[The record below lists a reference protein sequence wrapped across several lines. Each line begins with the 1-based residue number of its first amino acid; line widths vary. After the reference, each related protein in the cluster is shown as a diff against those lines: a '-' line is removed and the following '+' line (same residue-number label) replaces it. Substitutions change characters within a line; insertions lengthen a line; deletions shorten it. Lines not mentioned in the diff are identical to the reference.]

1 MSTLADGREAYAER
15 RWPDAVGQYTAAEHD
30 AELPAGD
37 LERLAT
43 SVILTG
49 RAPEGVDILARA
61 HLKYLADGDYPAA
74 ARCAVWT
81 GLNLMLLGESA
92 RSTGWLAR
100 ARRIV
105 EDLPEPCPCEGL
117 LFVPAGLGAFYQG
130 DGAAAAEAFTRAAD
144 LGRERGDADSAAL
157 GTLGLGQAKIL
168 LGQLRDGLALLDEAM
183 VAVTVGEI
191 SPVPAGIIYCAVIE
205 TCHLAFDL
213 DRAHEWTRALD
224 RWCGAQQLVAFGGQC
239 QMHRAELYRLH
250 GAWTEA
256 FDAAKT
262 AQDLALRGDRMATY
276 GGFYEQG
283 EIHRL
288 RGDFDAAE
296 ACYRQAQETGF
307 PPQPGLALLRLAQG
321 RPDQARTLLR
331 QAMDG
336 VGPAYRRRMLAARVE
351 IELAAGDARAA
362 RAAMEELAS
371 LCAAIDMPM
380 LHALADQSEAAVLF
394 HEGHPEAAMVP
405 LRRAWSRWLSLDAPF
420 EAARC
425 RALLASLCAALGDEE
440 SARLERAAARAV
452 FTELGAAPALSALE
466 LSGLEV
472 SGLDSSALESSALGQ
487 AAPAA
492 RVTPD
497 ARTSPLPASADDA
510 GHPAGAG
517 PLTARE
523 TEVVRLVATGLSNR
537 DIAAELFISEKT
549 VARHLSN
556 IFTKLGLTSRAAAT
570 AYAYKHGLV

>member
-1 MSTLADGREAYAER
+1 MSTLAAGREAYAER

-30 AELPAGD
+30 AELPAAD
-37 LERLAT
+37 LEQLAT

-49 RAPEGVDILARA
+49 RGSEGVDILARA
-61 HLKYLADGDYPAA
+61 HLKYLADGDYSAA
-74 ARCAVWT
+74 ARCAAWT
-81 GLNLMLLGESA
+81 GLNLILLGERA
-92 RSTGWLAR
+92 RSTGWFAR

-105 EDLPEPCPCEGL
+105 EDLPEPCPVEGL
-117 LFVPAGLGAFYQG
+117 LSAPAGLAALYRG
-130 DGAAAAEAFTRAAD
+130 DGPAATEAFTRAAD
-144 LGRERGDADSAAL
+144 LGRQRGDADTTAL
-157 GTLGLGQAKIL
+157 GILGLGQTKVM
-168 LGQLRDGLALLDEAM
+168 LGQFDDGLALLDEAM

-191 SPVPAGIIYCAVIE
+191 SPVPAGIIYCAVIA

-213 DRAHEWTRALD
+213 HRAHEWTLALD
-224 RWCGAQQLVAFGGQC
+224 RWCDAQQNLVFFSGQC

-250 GAWTEA
+250 GAWAEA
-256 FDAAKT
+256 MDTARAA
-262 AQDLALRGDRMATY
+262 QELAFRGDRMATY

-296 ACYRQAQETGF
+296 AAYLQAQETGF

-321 RPDQARTLLR
+321 RPDQAQTLLR
-331 QAMDG
+331 RAMDG
-336 VGPAYRRRMLAARVE
+336 AAPDYRRRMLAARVE

-371 LCAAIDMPM
+371 LCASIDMPM
-380 LHALADQSEAAVLF
+380 LHALAEQSEASVLF
-394 HEGHPEAAMVP
+394 HEGHPEAALV
-405 LRRAWSRWLSLDAPF
+405 LARRAWSRWLSLDAPF
-420 EAARC
+420 EAASC

-452 FTELGAAPALSALE
+452 FSELGAAPALSALPT
-466 LSGLEV
+466 LSGPERP
-472 SGLDSSALESSALGQ
+472 ALGHPVPV
-487 AAPAA
+487 A
-492 RVTPD
+492 PD
-497 ARTSPLPASADDA
+497 ARTAPQPTAGNDA
-510 GHPAGAG
+510 GHAAGPG

-523 TEVVRLVATGLSNR
+523 TDVIQLVSAGLSNR

-570 AYAYKHGLV
+570 AYAYRHGLV

>member
-30 AELPAGD
+30 AELPADD

-49 RAPEGVDILARA
+49 RASEGVDILARA

-74 ARCAVWT
+74 AGCAFWA
-81 GLNLMLLGESA
+81 GMNLILLGEPA
-92 RSTGWLAR
+92 RSTGWLGR
-100 ARRIV
+100 AHRIV
-105 EDLPEPCPCEGL
+105 EDLPEPCPIEGL
-117 LFVPAGLGAFYQG
+117 LFVPAGLGALYQG
-130 DGAAAAEAFTRAAD
+130 DGAAAAEAFTRAAE
-144 LGRERGDADSAAL
+144 LGRERGDADTAAL
-157 GTLGLGQAKIL
+157 GMLGLGQAKIM
-168 LGQLRDGLALLDEAM
+168 LGELDDGLALLDEAM

-213 DRAHEWTRALD
+213 HRAHEWTRALD
-224 RWCGAQQLVAFGGQC
+224 RWCNAQQNLVAYSGQC

-256 FDAAKT
+256 ADAAKR
-262 AQDLALRGDRMATY
+262 AQDLAFRGDRMATY

-296 ACYRQAQETGF
+296 AAYLHAQETGF
-307 PPQPGLALLRLAQG
+307 PPHPGLALLRLAQG
-321 RPDQARTLLR
+321 KPDQAQSLLR

-336 VGPAYRRRMLAARVE
+336 AAPDYRRRMLAARVE

-371 LCAAIDMPM
+371 LCASIDMPM
-380 LHALADQSEAAVLF
+380 LHALAEQSEAAVLF
-394 HEGHPEAAMVP
+394 HEGDPQAALV
-405 LRRAWSRWLSLDAPF
+405 LARRAWSRWLSLDAPF

-425 RALLASLCAALGDEE
+425 RALMASLCAALGDEE

-452 FTELGAAPALSALE
+452 FAELGAAPALSGLE
-466 LSGLEV
+466 LSGLEL
-472 SGLDSSALESSALGQ
+472 SGLELSGLEP
-487 AAPAA
+487 AAPVA
-492 RVTPD
+492 PD
-497 ARTSPLPASADDA
+497 ARTAPPPTSGNDV
-510 GHPAGAG
+510 GHAAGAG

-523 TEVVRLVATGLSNR
+523 TEVVQLVSAGLSNR

-556 IFTKLGLTSRAAAT
+556 IFTKLGVTSRAAAT
-570 AYAYKHGLV
+570 AYAYRHGLV

>member
-1 MSTLADGREAYAER
+1 MSTLAAGREAYAER

-30 AELPAGD
+30 AELPPGD

-49 RAPEGVDILARA
+49 RASEGVDILARA

-74 ARCAVWT
+74 ARCAAWT
-81 GLNLMLLGESA
+81 GMNLILLGEPA
-92 RSTGWLAR
+92 RSTGWFGR

-117 LFVPAGLGAFYQG
+117 LSVPAGLGALYQG
-130 DGAAAAEAFTRAAD
+130 DGAAAAEAFTRAAE

-157 GTLGLGQAKIL
+157 GILGLGQAKIL
-168 LGQLRDGLALLDEAM
+168 LGQFDDGLALLDEAM

-213 DRAHEWTRALD
+213 HRAHEWTRALD
-224 RWCGAQQLVAFGGQC
+224 RWCNAQQNLVAYSGQC

-256 FDAAKT
+256 IDAAKT
-262 AQDLALRGDRMATY
+262 AQDLAFRGDRMATY

-296 ACYRQAQETGF
+296 AAYLQAQETGF
-307 PPQPGLALLRLAQG
+307 PPHPGLALLRLDQG
-321 RPDQARTLLR
+321 KPDQARSLLR

-336 VGPAYRRRMLAARVE
+336 AAPDYRRRMLAARVE

-362 RAAMEELAS
+362 RNAMEELAS
-371 LCAAIDMPM
+371 LCASIDMPM
-380 LHALADQSEAAVLF
+380 LHALAEQSEASVLF
-394 HEGHPEAAMVP
+394 HEGHPEAALV
-405 LRRAWSRWLSLDAPF
+405 LARRAWSRWLSLDAPF

-452 FTELGAAPALSALE
+452 FSELGAAPALTALPA
-466 LSGLEV
+466 LSGLERP
-472 SGLDSSALESSALGQ
+472 ALGQ
-487 AAPAA
+487 PVPVAPAS
-492 RVTPD
+492 RT
-497 ARTSPLPASADDA
+497 ARTAPQPAA
-510 GHPAGAG
+510 GNDVGHAAGAG

-523 TEVVRLVATGLSNR
+523 TDVIQLVAAGLSNR

-570 AYAYKHGLV
+570 AYAYRHGLV

>member
-1 MSTLADGREAYAER
+1 MSTLAAGREAYAER

-30 AELPAGD
+30 AELPAAD
-37 LERLAT
+37 LEQLAT

-49 RAPEGVDILARA
+49 RGSEGVDILARA
-61 HLKYLADGDYPAA
+61 HLKYLADGDYSAA
-74 ARCAVWT
+74 ARCAAWT
-81 GLNLMLLGESA
+81 GLNLILLGERA
-92 RSTGWLAR
+92 RSTGWFAR

-105 EDLPEPCPCEGL
+105 EDLPEPCPVEGL
-117 LFVPAGLGAFYQG
+117 LSAPAGLAALYRG
-130 DGAAAAEAFTRAAD
+130 DGPAATEAFTRAAD
-144 LGRERGDADSAAL
+144 LGRQRGDADTAAL
-157 GTLGLGQAKIL
+157 GILGLGQTKVM
-168 LGQLRDGLALLDEAM
+168 LGQFDDGLALLDEAM

-191 SPVPAGIIYCAVIE
+191 SPVPAGIIYCAVIA

-213 DRAHEWTRALD
+213 HRAHEWTLALD
-224 RWCGAQQLVAFGGQC
+224 RWCDAQQNLVFFSGQC

-250 GAWTEA
+250 GAWAEA
-256 FDAAKT
+256 MDTARAA
-262 AQDLALRGDRMATY
+262 QELAFRGDRMATY

-296 ACYRQAQETGF
+296 AAYLQAQETGF

-321 RPDQARTLLR
+321 RPDQAQTLLR
-331 QAMDG
+331 RAMDG
-336 VGPAYRRRMLAARVE
+336 AAPDYRRRMLAARVE

-371 LCAAIDMPM
+371 LCASIDMPM
-380 LHALADQSEAAVLF
+380 LHALAEQSEASVLF
-394 HEGHPEAAMVP
+394 HEGHPEAALV
-405 LRRAWSRWLSLDAPF
+405 LARRAWSRWLSLDAPF
-420 EAARC
+420 EAASC

-452 FTELGAAPALSALE
+452 FSELGAAPALSALPT
-466 LSGLEV
+466 LSGPERP
-472 SGLDSSALESSALGQ
+472 ALGHPVPV
-487 AAPAA
+487 A
-492 RVTPD
+492 PD
-497 ARTSPLPASADDA
+497 ARTAPQPTAGNDA
-510 GHPAGAG
+510 GHAAGPG

-523 TEVVRLVATGLSNR
+523 TDVIQLVSAGLSNR

-570 AYAYKHGLV
+570 AYAYRHGLV